1 MRTFTNSSS
10 ITLLLLL
17 FGTFVHAA
25 PMPSPV
31 QRRSPANSV
40 VGNPVQPTPQ
50 PRGLASDAS
59 ANEVFEFYQPVARW
73 TEKQMEERREINSR
87 NDRLNDFNVRA
98 QEEIER
104 EVTQEAELSP
114 SPVER
119 SDVPSVPLSQL
130 GPPSFPAQYPSCYN
144 CQQKYSSLSSCMEA
158 ASVFQ
163 NATNIFNSPWSYIAV
178 IKCACTD
185 TFQAVY
191 PQCVQCFQMTDQCYY
206 LGTDP
211 KGTGAPAIVTNI
223 RQICAFGSSLLGGAD
238 KANYPDNNNTFTP
251 SVVPAYTDVT
261 QGGVGYQDQ
270 STGAIFGGAKQIS
283 APAALPFILMTSF
296 ACLIAL
302 VYI

>member
-1 MRTFTNSSS
+1 MRLFTTFTG
-10 ITLLLLL
+10 ITVLLLLGSL
-17 FGTFVHAA
+17 AHAV

-31 QRRSPANSV
+31 QRRAPANGI
-40 VGNPVQPTPQ
+40 VGSSAQPTPQ

-59 ANEVFEFYQPVARW
+59 ANEVFEFYKPVARW
-73 TEKQMEERREINSR
+73 AEERMAEGRDVNARDEQLNNAALGAREIMKR
-87 NDRLNDFNVRA
+87 KLTED
-98 QEEIER
+98 
-104 EVTQEAELSP
+104 AELIP

-158 ASVFQ
+158 TSVFQ
-163 NATNIFNSPWSYIAV
+163 NATSIFNSPWSYIAV

-211 KGTGAPAIVTNI
+211 KGTGAPEMVTNI
-223 RQICAFGSSLLGGAD
+223 RQICAFGSSLLGGAE
-238 KANYPDNNNTFTP
+238 KANYPYSNNTFTP

-261 QGGVGYQDQ
+261 QGGAGYQDQ
-270 STGAIFGGAKQIS
+270 STGAIFGGAMQTS
-283 APAALPFILMTSF
+283 APAALPFLLMTSF
-296 ACLIAL
+296 ACLVAL
-302 VYI
+302 VFV

>member
-1 MRTFTNSSS
+1 MKLFTTSFS
-10 ITLLLLL
+10 IAVLLLLGSL
-17 FGTFVHAA
+17 VHAA

-31 QRRSPANSV
+31 QRRAPTNGI
-40 VGNPVQPTPQ
+40 VGSSAQPTPQ

-59 ANEVFEFYQPVARW
+59 ANEVFEFYKPVARW
-73 TEKQMEERREINSR
+73 ANERLAEGRDIRVRDDQLNYAALGAREAMKRKLS
-87 NDRLNDFNVRA
+87 V
-98 QEEIER
+98 EG
-104 EVTQEAELSP
+104 ELSP

-163 NATNIFNSPWSYIAV
+163 NATSIFNSPLSYIAV

-211 KGTGAPAIVTNI
+211 KGTGAPEIVTNI

-261 QGGVGYQDQ
+261 QGGEGYQDQ
-270 STGAIFGGAKQIS
+270 STGAIFGGAMQIS
-283 APAALPFILMTSF
+283 APTVLPFLLMTSF
-296 ACLIAL
+296 ACLAAL
-302 VYI
+302 MFI

>member
-1 MRTFTNSSS
+1 MKPFTTS
-10 ITLLLLL
+10 IGIAILLLL
-17 FGTFVHAA
+17 GTFAHAA

-31 QRRSPANSV
+31 QRRAPANGV
-40 VGNPVQPTPQ
+40 VGSSAQPTPQ

-59 ANEVFEFYQPVARW
+59 ANEVFEFYKPVARLA
-73 TEKQMEERREINSR
+73 EGRDVNAREEGLNYAAMGAREAMKR
-87 NDRLNDFNVRA
+87 KLMA
-98 QEEIER
+98 
-104 EVTQEAELSP
+104 EAELSP

-119 SDVPSVPLSQL
+119 SDTPSVPLSQL

-163 NATNIFNSPWSYIAV
+163 NATSIFNSPLSYIAV

-211 KGTGAPAIVTNI
+211 KGTGAPEIVTNI
-223 RQICAFGSSLLGGAD
+223 RQICAFGSSLLGGAE
-238 KANYPDNNNTFTP
+238 KANYPYSNNTFTP

-261 QGGVGYQDQ
+261 QGGAGYEDQ
-270 STGAIFGGAKQIS
+270 ATGAIFGGAMQVS
-283 APAALPFILMTSF
+283 APAVLPFLLMTSF
-296 ACLIAL
+296 ACLVAL
-302 VYI
+302 VFI